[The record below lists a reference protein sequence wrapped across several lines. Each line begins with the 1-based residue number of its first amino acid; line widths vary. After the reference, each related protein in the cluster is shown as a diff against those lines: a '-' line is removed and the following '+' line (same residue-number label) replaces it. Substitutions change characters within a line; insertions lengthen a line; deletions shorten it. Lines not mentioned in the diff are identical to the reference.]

1 MEYIRKKEKEYLETN
16 KKLEEK
22 LYIDKLGFQP
32 NNSMSQLDLFKE
44 FLHEKIFKR
53 RVKGK
58 VVQDYGFNRVDLCF
72 KLSEMVKLQKKSDLL
87 DEKIEKIEFD
97 PDMNEKNNKRLLEG
111 DSRNYY
117 SYFLNI
123 PCSCCEKTQSI
134 KEIKEE
140 KLKIENKMNDLIKAT
155 KEKTSEYFGGA
166 AFITFNTIKQQE
178 EYLSKLPSNFFAY
191 LISFFK
197 NLFYLFCSCCT
208 KKDTL
213 GYYKRHITFSAA
225 PEPEDII
232 FENLEIKPIWRIINT
247 LIVYLVS
254 IIICGVSFVAIIFL
268 NRVQEDIDK
277 HKENKTTHTVLLY
290 VVSFGITGVTSVI
303 DIVLEIVLEKLTR
316 WEKQPTWT
324 NFYLSYSLK
333 LTIFSF
339 VNSAVL
345 PIVSEFFFNKSNGHE
360 FLISNMLMK
369 FLVNSFVTT
378 IMWTINF
385 RCVLK
390 SIRRCIIERKEKINY
405 NQKELNEIY
414 ELPPMNVAAKYR

>member
-1 MEYIRKKEKEYLETN
+1 M
-16 KKLEEK
+16 
-22 LYIDKLGFQP
+22 
-32 NNSMSQLDLFKE
+32 
-44 FLHEKIFKR
+44 H
-53 RVKGK
+53 
-58 VVQDYGFNRVDLCF
+58 
-72 KLSEMVKLQKKSDLL
+72 
-87 DEKIEKIEFD
+87 
-97 PDMNEKNNKRLLEG
+97 
-111 DSRNYY
+111 
-117 SYFLNI
+117 
-123 PCSCCEKTQSI
+123 
-134 KEIKEE
+134 
-140 KLKIENKMNDLIKAT
+140 
-155 KEKTSEYFGGA
+155 
-166 AFITFNTIKQQE
+166 
-178 EYLSKLPSNFFAY
+178 
-191 LISFFK
+191 
-197 NLFYLFCSCCT
+197 

-390 SIRRCIIERKEKINY
+390 SIRRCIIEKKRKN
-405 NQKELNEIY
+405 
-414 ELPPMNVAAKYR
+414 